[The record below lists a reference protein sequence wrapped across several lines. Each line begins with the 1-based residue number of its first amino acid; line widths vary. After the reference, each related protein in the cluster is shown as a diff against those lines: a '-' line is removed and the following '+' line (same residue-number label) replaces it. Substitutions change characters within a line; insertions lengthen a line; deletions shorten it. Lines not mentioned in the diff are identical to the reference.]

1 MQQRQLRLGDIVDD
15 YCPRERRVTNHAI
28 VAMVEQD
35 VKQTRCTTCDTE
47 HEYKQAKVPPQR
59 KKKAAPGALYQ
70 EVLAGMP
77 RKPSASGSEPSAKS
91 LSAKTRKPPHRR
103 PRRTIEPELAAG
115 ASEPVDDVEGP
126 VHRPLIRA
134 TLPRPEGQ
142 VPTRQAPEFTIRQ
155 PLARPGRFRQGGG
168 GTQADAALRIG
179 ANGGGFEFGGRRN
192 GASAGGPHGTAI
204 ARPGHGDQQGP
215 PQHRRRGGKK
225 RSNSARASSSVPR
238 RVAVLGHDRASARA
252 PHMTPSGSLENR
264 RTCASRRD
272 TCVGVNSRRGRRSR
286 NRRGHMTVEPI
297 YPQDVE
303 AT

>member
-70 EVLAGMP
+70 EVLAGIP
-77 RKPSASGSEPSAKS
+77 RKPSASGSESSEEEAVSAKETQTD
-91 LSAKTRKPPHRR
+91 APPALGE
-103 PRRTIEPELAAG
+103 TTEPELAA
-115 ASEPVDDVEGP
+115 AEPEPADEVEGP

-168 GTQADAALRIG
+168 GNAGRRGPAGFG

-192 GASAGGPHGTAI
+192 AGASPGGPHGQGNR
-204 ARPGHGDQQGP
+204 ARPAQGDRQGP
-215 PQHRRRGGKK
+215 PPHRRRGGKK
-225 RSNSARASSSVPR
+225 RSK
-238 RVAVLGHDRASARA
+238 
-252 PHMTPSGSLENR
+252 
-264 RTCASRRD
+264 
-272 TCVGVNSRRGRRSR
+272 
-286 NRRGHMTVEPI
+286 
-297 YPQDVE
+297 
-303 AT
+303 

>member
-47 HEYKQAKVPPQR
+47 HEYKQAKVPSQR

-70 EVLAGMP
+70 EVLAGIP
-77 RKPSASGSEPSAKS
+77 RKPTTSPSESSDESAPGKQPDTDVAPAVGAEAAQAASA
-91 LSAKTRKPPHRR
+91 P
-103 PRRTIEPELAAG
+103 
-115 ASEPVDDVEGP
+115 EPVDEVDGP

-155 PLARPGRFRQGGG
+155 PMARPGRFRPGGG
-168 GTQADAALRIG
+168 GGAGRRGPAGHG
-179 ANGGGFEFGGRRN
+179 ANGSGFEFGGRRN
-192 GASAGGPHGTAI
+192 AGAAGGSPHGAGNR
-204 ARPGHGDQQGP
+204 ARPAQGERQGP

-225 RSNSARASSSVPR
+225 RSK
-238 RVAVLGHDRASARA
+238 
-252 PHMTPSGSLENR
+252 
-264 RTCASRRD
+264 
-272 TCVGVNSRRGRRSR
+272 
-286 NRRGHMTVEPI
+286 
-297 YPQDVE
+297 
-303 AT
+303 

>member
-77 RKPSASGSEPSAKS
+77 RKPTTSASEPSDESSPARTEPTPTS
-91 LSAKTRKPPHRR
+91 RRPSAPRR
-103 PRRTIEPELAAG
+103 PRPRLQP
-115 ASEPVDDVEGP
+115 EPVDEVEGP

-155 PLARPGRFRQGGG
+155 PLARPGRFRPGGG
-168 GTQADAALRIG
+168 GGAGRRGPAGQG

-192 GASAGGPHGTAI
+192 AGAAAGSPHGHGNR
-204 ARPGHGDQQGP
+204 ARPAQGERQGP

-225 RSNSARASSSVPR
+225 R
-238 RVAVLGHDRASARA
+238 
-252 PHMTPSGSLENR
+252 TK
-264 RTCASRRD
+264 
-272 TCVGVNSRRGRRSR
+272 
-286 NRRGHMTVEPI
+286 
-297 YPQDVE
+297 
-303 AT
+303 